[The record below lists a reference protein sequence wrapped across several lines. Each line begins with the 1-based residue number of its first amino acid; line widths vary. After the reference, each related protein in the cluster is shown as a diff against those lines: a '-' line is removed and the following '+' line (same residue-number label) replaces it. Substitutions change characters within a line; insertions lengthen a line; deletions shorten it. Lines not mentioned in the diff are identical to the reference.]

1 MWHASCMAAR
11 HSARRSRQAGGRAQP
26 ASQRQRVADELAH
39 RVAHRRG
46 RRARQV
52 VVYLEQVR
60 LDVRVGR
67 VEDEIC
73 VRAARHLGHVLVS
86 VDDLSDEDDLVLQHL
101 YDILVL
107 AVRVVV
113 VAREL
118 AVDGPHLPRHAL
130 GLEGPA
136 RAALLEELQ
145 ADGAAR
151 RGRARVQSAQQLGEV
166 WDLALDTATQRVG
179 FAADVRKVYEV
190 TIHIDVADGADGVA
204 LFVVVSELATGAVE
218 EDGVEDAGDDL
229 VHLPALHGQLE
240 GDGARVHGGGV
251 SGRPRER
258 PGRACSGTGRGLLL
272 RRLPH
277 IRYG

>member
-1 MWHASCMAAR
+1 MAAR

-113 VAREL
+113 VTREL

-166 WDLALDTATQRVG
+166 
-179 FAADVRKVYEV
+179 
-190 TIHIDVADGADGVA
+190 
-204 LFVVVSELATGAVE
+204 
-218 EDGVEDAGDDL
+218 
-229 VHLPALHGQLE
+229 
-240 GDGARVHGGGV
+240 
-251 SGRPRER
+251 
-258 PGRACSGTGRGLLL
+258 
-272 RRLPH
+272 
-277 IRYG
+277 